1 MKKLILIVTLF
12 GLILPFAIQAQDQAD
27 AIPDQVINVAED
39 ELFQAKVIQILD
51 AREVDSPDGETY
63 QQQNLLL
70 EGTKGEWKGK
80 QVTIEGISD
89 IQIVNSLIFKKGDQ
103 VIVAASP
110 SPDGEVRYYLVDA
123 VRSPSLTWLTILF
136 VIIVLIIGKWK
147 GLRAL
152 IVLGLS
158 AAVILWYIVPQILK
172 GADPLVIS
180 VVGGAVIMALAIF
193 FTEGY
198 NRHARLAY
206 FSILILLAI
215 LLLLS
220 KFFTLAAHLT
230 GLASEEAIFISA
242 LQGGINVEGLLLAG
256 MIIGTLGALDD
267 VILNQIAVVDELR
280 ESNPELSTKE
290 LHKKAMRVGTTH
302 ISSIV
307 NTLFL
312 AYAGASLP
320 LLVLFS
326 VHEAPFLSFS
336 DVINSEVIA
345 TEIVRTLVGSIVLV
359 LAVPLATFLAV
370 RFYDKTHPTH
380 GQEANAEAR

>member
-1 MKKLILIVTLF
+1 MKKIILIATIC
-12 GLILPFAIQAQDQAD
+12 GLILPFAIQAQDQTD
-27 AIPDQVINVAED
+27 AIPDQLVTIPED
-39 ELFQAKVIQILD
+39 ELFRAKVIQVLD
-51 AREVDSPDGETY
+51 ERQVNSPDGETY
-63 QQQNLLL
+63 RQQNLLL
-70 EGTKGEWKGK
+70 EGTEGEWEGK

-103 VIVAASP
+103 IIVAASP
-110 SPDGEVRYYLVDA
+110 GPDGEVKYYLVDA
-123 VRSPSLTWLTILF
+123 VRSPSLAWLTLLF
-136 VIIVLIIGKWK
+136 IVVVLIIGKWK

-152 IVLGLS
+152 AVLGLS
-158 AAVILWYIVPQILK
+158 AGVILWYIVPEILQ

-180 VVGGAVIMALAIF
+180 VVGGAVIMGLAIF
-193 FTEGY
+193 LTEGY
-198 NRHARLAY
+198 SRHSRLAY
-206 FSILILLAI
+206 FSILILLAL

-230 GLASEEAIFISA
+230 GLASEEAIFISTMQSGVN
-242 LQGGINVEGLLLAG
+242 LEGLLLAG
-256 MIIGTLGALDD
+256 IIIGTLGALDD

-280 ESNPELSTKE
+280 QANPEFSQKE
-290 LHKKAMRVGTTH
+290 LQQKAMRVGTTH

-326 VHEAPFLSFS
+326 IHQAPFLSFR

-345 TEIVRTLVGSIVLV
+345 TEIVRTLVGSIILV

-380 GQEANAEAR
+380 GQEADAEAR